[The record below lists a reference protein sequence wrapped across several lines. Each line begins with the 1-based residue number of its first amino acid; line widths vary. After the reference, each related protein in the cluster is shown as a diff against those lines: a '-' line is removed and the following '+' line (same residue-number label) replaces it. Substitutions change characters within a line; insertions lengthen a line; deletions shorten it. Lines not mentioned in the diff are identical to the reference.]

1 MAATGGAWRT
11 GTRAP
16 LVAMFGAL
24 GIFGKQ
30 DASGAASP
38 EDAAVAALLKE
49 ADDMYA
55 SGNKMGVRKL
65 LDGKHA
71 DVPEVL
77 WRLARAYYDCAEVCH
92 FRGPAPCPRGL
103 ASAWLCS

>member
-1 MAATGGAWRT
+1 M
-11 GTRAP
+11 
-16 LVAMFGAL
+16 VSIFGAL

-30 DASGAASP
+30 GSSASP
-38 EDAAVAALLKE
+38 EDAAVEALLKE
-49 ADDMYA
+49 ADGMYA